1 MRRSVPE
8 GRLKIAGFRSSLRDE
23 DDFLNRPPNVET
35 LGYCRM
41 SLRDNTFVGQWNFRK
56 SLGLRPVG
64 ASQGYISSQGPN
76 DL

>member
-1 MRRSVPE
+1 
-8 GRLKIAGFRSSLRDE
+8 
-23 DDFLNRPPNVET
+23 
-35 LGYCRM
+35 
-41 SLRDNTFVGQWNFRK
+41 VGQWNFRK